1 MISKSFKKQLIVNTY
16 KTQLLPVM
24 DIVGKKILFDTITRI
39 KNVLLFRINDD
50 LWVEYKY
57 KNNNIDYDIH
67 WFLRHLI
74 GPIYSIH
81 QYSEDK
87 LSDIQKKILYN
98 IKNILDKKQKI
109 DESPDYAKYLE
120 DVYD

>member
-1 MISKSFKKQLIVNTY
+1 MQNIWRIFMISKSFKKQLIVNTY

-57 KNNNIDYDIH
+57 KNNNIDFDIH
-67 WFLRHLI
+67 WFLRYLTD
-74 GPIYSIH
+74 PIYSIY
-81 QYSEDK
+81 QYS
-87 LSDIQKKILYN
+87 
-98 IKNILDKKQKI
+98 
-109 DESPDYAKYLE
+109 
-120 DVYD
+120 